1 MIDGVKIV
9 KKNQI
14 IDERGKIMHMMRCDD
29 ASFSKFGEI
38 YFSYSHPNVVK
49 AWHLHKFMT
58 INYICISGKVKL
70 VLFDDRVGSSTKG
83 NLMEIYMS
91 TENYN
96 LIIVPPK
103 IWNGFKTLSNENS
116 IIANCSDIP
125 HDPKEMI
132 RKKYDDSYFNYD
144 WNVKLS

>member
-14 IDERGKIMHMMRCDD
+14 IDERGKIMHMIRNDD

-38 YFSYSHPNVVK
+38 YFSLSHPNVVK

-58 INYICISGKVKL
+58 INYICVVGKVKL

-83 NLMEIYMS
+83 NLVEIYMS

-96 LIIVPPK
+96 LVTVPPK
-103 IWNGFKTLSNENS
+103 IWNGFKTLGDQNS

-125 HDPKEMI
+125 HDSNEMI

-144 WNVKLS
+144 WNIKLS